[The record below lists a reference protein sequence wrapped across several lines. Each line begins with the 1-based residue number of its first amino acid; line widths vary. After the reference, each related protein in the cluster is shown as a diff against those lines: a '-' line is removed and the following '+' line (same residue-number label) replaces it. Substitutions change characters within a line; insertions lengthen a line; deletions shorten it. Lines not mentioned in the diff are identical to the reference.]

1 MLLKFVLNRKIRT
14 MQKLG
19 LGSYNKEII
28 WEKKLIAS
36 KISSALGN
44 LIMLDREGS
53 CSTYVL
59 SFFAEKNCNHVD
71 KELQTRT
78 TDAR

>member
-1 MLLKFVLNRKIRT
+1 MQGIGVPGFLNQRNHMGVK
-14 MQKLG
+14 M
-19 LGSYNKEII
+19 
-28 WEKKLIAS
+28 IAS

-59 SFFAEKNCNHVD
+59 SFFAEKKSQSCW
-71 KELQTRT
+71 
-78 TDAR
+78 